1 MGLWVTTSTMLL
13 SMLQTCGPV
22 VAYFLFPALFENLN
36 FASRHMQTMTANLS
50 VSMARD
56 DIWRTHCG
64 KIGKVDEHCSIHENF
79 HGTSRSN
86 GTGTDPEAGEAGEKN
101 RCSPV
106 ANGCTTSGEHTLN
119 PQIPRVKWEHLLRIR
134 EEPSI
139 ACL

>member
-1 MGLWVTTSTMLL
+1 
-13 SMLQTCGPV
+13 
-22 VAYFLFPALFENLN
+22 
-36 FASRHMQTMTANLS
+36 MTANLS

-64 KIGKVDEHCSIHENF
+64 KIGQVDEHRSIHENF
-79 HGTSRSN
+79 RGTSCSN
-86 GTGTDPEAGEAGEKN
+86 GKGTHPEAGEAGEAGKKN
-101 RCSPV
+101 RCSPA

-119 PQIPRVKWEHLLRIR
+119 PQTPRVKWEPLLRIR